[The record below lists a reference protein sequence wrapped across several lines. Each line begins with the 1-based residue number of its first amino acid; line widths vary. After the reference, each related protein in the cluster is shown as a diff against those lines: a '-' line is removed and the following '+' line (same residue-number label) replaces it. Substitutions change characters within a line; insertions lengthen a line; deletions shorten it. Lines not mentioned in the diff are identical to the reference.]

1 MTQSDK
7 MLMAVLSDEQLIRI
21 GRYDSRDYTSLHQ
34 ALQSQNYVVNAVAQ
48 IIESVHDRD
57 DKASIYKR
65 VNQYLQGI
73 V

>member
-7 MLMAVLSDEQLIRI
+7 MLMAVLSDEQLIRF
-21 GRYDSRDYTSLHQ
+21 GGYDPRDYTSLHQ